1 MALIPSSIINIG
13 EDVEIVSQPTYTYY
27 YDTVNKRIIGKI
39 DGKQAMKQA
48 IYKIIETER
57 YEYLIYDWN
66 FGIELESLIGKD
78 ILFISAELERIFLE
92 ALKQDDR
99 VLSLS
104 DFIIKEESD
113 SIFISF
119 TANTTEGNIDIEGVT
134 INV

>member
-27 YDTVNKRIIGKI
+27 YDTVNKRIIGNI